1 MNNYRDEKEMTIVK
15 EYVTWDDLED
25 FINFLGTQVNFS
37 NYTGV
42 YGPARGGVTIAT
54 IISNRFK
61 LPYLGAPQVGCLC
74 VDDICDSG
82 DTALAW
88 RQKGYTIATMYY
100 KQGAKVMPEIWWKEK
115 FNKWII
121 FPWEE
126 DTRNKKVQ

>member
-1 MNNYRDEKEMTIVK
+1 MKNLRDEKEVTVVK
-15 EYVTWDDLED
+15 EYIKWDDIEEFIQFLE
-25 FINFLGTQVNFS
+25 TQVNFS

-42 YGPARGGVTIAT
+42 YGPARGGVTLAAIV
-54 IISNRFK
+54 SNRYN
-61 LPYLGAPQVGCLC
+61 LPYLGAPQKGCIC

-100 KQGAKVMPEIWWKEK
+100 KNGAKVMPEIWCKEK
-115 FNKWII
+115 ANKWIV

-126 DTRNKKVQ
+126 DTRKR